1 MKKMMSLA
9 VVTTVFSIASNLAWA
24 TSDEYP
30 ASDFQP
36 KVVYID
42 KDAVSQSAPTVK
54 KRKFTF
60 DPDYPAADFEP
71 KVVFIDKDAVAAT
84 SVVKKKKEVIF
95 DPDYPAAYFQPK
107 VIYP

>member
-9 VVTTVFSIASNLAWA
+9 VATTVFSIASNLAWA
-24 TSDEYP
+24 ASDEYP
-30 ASDFQP
+30 AADFQP
-36 KVVYID
+36 KVVFID
-42 KDAVSQSAPTVK
+42 EDAASQSAPAVK

-71 KVVFIDKDAVAAT
+71 KVVFIDKEAASSAT
-84 SVVKKKKEVIF
+84 SHTKKKEVIF